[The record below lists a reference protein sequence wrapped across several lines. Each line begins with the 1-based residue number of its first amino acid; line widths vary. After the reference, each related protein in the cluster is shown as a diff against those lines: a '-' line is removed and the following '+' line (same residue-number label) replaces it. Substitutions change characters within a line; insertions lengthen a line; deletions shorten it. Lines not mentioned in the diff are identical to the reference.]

1 MSDSEKETGVEKET
15 RCSTPE
21 PLVKVGAIQTNLAPL
36 TPDNKRTHEEMVG
49 GENPVPVVD
58 LAKSPKKRK
67 HNVGPTPYSRTPWMQ
82 SISSPSFENAYQRQH
97 FRYPIGKEAIG

>member
-1 MSDSEKETGVEKET
+1 MSDSERETGVEKES

-21 PLVKVGAIQTNLAPL
+21 PLVKTGAIQTNLALL

-67 HNVGPTPYSRTPWMQ
+67 YNVGPTPYSRIPW
-82 SISSPSFENAYQRQH
+82 I
-97 FRYPIGKEAIG
+97 